1 MTLRKTLDQ
10 LLAPVFQAPM
20 AGVSNPELA
29 AAVTN
34 AGGLGALGLGASIWT
49 DAEATMSAFR
59 AISDGP
65 VHVNFFCHEE
75 PKRDPDLEQS
85 WIHRFNTEFEVLGTS
100 PPTTLANPY
109 DTSRRDRQLID
120 FTRTF
125 APEVISFHFGLPSK
139 NIVEALKSSGTA
151 VLTSVTNLSD
161 ALYALG
167 AGADGL
173 IAQGIEAGGHRGTFD
188 ARHDDAVGTSDLVAE
203 LTRLTD
209 RPIIAAGGIMTGADI
224 LSMLSLGAAACQLGT
239 AFLLC
244 PEASTN
250 PDHRHQIKQAT
261 SSDTVITRAISGR
274 AARGINNRITH
285 IGDATLPSDIPDYPI
300 SYDLT
305 KQLNAIATKQG
316 VSGYGA
322 YWAGTGVAQTR
333 EVTASNLV
341 KSLAAELTT
350 AKAAAG
356 VSR

>member
-1 MTLRKTLDQ
+1 MTFRETLDR
-10 LLAPVFQAPM
+10 LLVPVFQAPM

-34 AGGLGALGLGASIWT
+34 AGGLGALGLGASTW
-49 DAEATMSAFR
+49 AEAESATSAFR

-75 PKRDPDLEQS
+75 PKRDAALEQS
-85 WIHRFNTEFEVLGTS
+85 WIHRFSMEFEVLGTS
-100 PPTTLANPY
+100 PPNTLANPY
-109 DTSRRDRQLID
+109 GSSQRNGRLID
-120 FTRTF
+120 FARTF
-125 APEVISFHFGLPSK
+125 APEVMSFHFGLPNE
-139 NIVEALKSSGTA
+139 NIVEALKSNGTA
-151 VLTSVTNLSD
+151 VLTSVTNLND
-161 ALYALG
+161 AMSALG

-188 ARHDDAVGTSDLVAE
+188 ARHDDAVGTKDLVAE
-203 LTRLTD
+203 LKRLTD

-224 LSMLSLGAAACQLGT
+224 QAMLSRGAVACQLGT

-244 PEASTN
+244 SEASTTA
-250 PDHRHQIKQAT
+250 DYRHQIKQAT

-316 VSGYGA
+316 VGGYGA
-322 YWAGTGVAQTR
+322 YWAGTGVAKTR

>member
-1 MTLRKTLDQ
+1 MTLRKMLDQ
-10 LLAPVFQAPM
+10 LLVPVFQAPM
-20 AGVSNPELA
+20 AGVSNPEIA

-49 DAEATMSAFR
+49 EAEATMSAFR

-109 DTSRRDRQLID
+109 DSSRRDRQLID

-125 APEVISFHFGLPSK
+125 APEVVSFHFGLPSK

-151 VLTSVTNLSD
+151 VLTSVTNLND
-161 ALYALG
+161 AMSALG

-188 ARHDDAVGTSDLVAE
+188 ARHDDAVSTGDLVAE

-244 PEASTN
+244 PEASTTA
-250 PDHRHQIKQAT
+250 DYRHQIKQAT
-261 SSDTVITRAISGR
+261 SSDTLITRAISGR

-305 KQLNAIATKQG
+305 KRLNAIATKQD

-322 YWAGTGVAQTR
+322 YWAGTGVAKTR

-350 AKAAAG
+350 ARAAAR
-356 VSR
+356 S

>member
-10 LLAPVFQAPM
+10 LLVPVFQAPM

-49 DAEATMSAFR
+49 EAEATMSAFR
-59 AISDGP
+59 AMSDGP

-75 PKRDPDLEQS
+75 PKRDPALEKS
-85 WIHRFNTEFEVLGTS
+85 WVHRFSREFEVLGTA

-109 DTSRRDRQLID
+109 YSSQRDRQLID
-120 FTRTF
+120 FARTF
-125 APEVISFHFGLPSK
+125 APEVMSFHFGLPSE
-139 NIVEALKSSGTA
+139 NIVEALKSNGIS
-151 VLTSVTNLSD
+151 VLTSVTNLNDGMS
-161 ALYALG
+161 ALG

-203 LTRLTD
+203 LTRLTN

-244 PEASTN
+244 PEASTTA
-250 PDHRHQIKQAT
+250 DYRHQIKQAT

-285 IGDATLPSDIPDYPI
+285 IGNATLPSDIPDYPI

-322 YWAGTGVAQTR
+322 YWAGTGVAKTR
-333 EVTASNLV
+333 DTTASDLV
-341 KSLAAELTT
+341 RSLAEELIA
-350 AKAAAG
+350 AKAAA
-356 VSR
+356 RC

>member
-1 MTLRKTLDQ
+1 
-10 LLAPVFQAPM
+10 M
-20 AGVSNPELA
+20 AGASNPELA

-34 AGGLGALGLGASIWT
+34 AGGLGALGLGASTW
-49 DAEATMSAFR
+49 AEAEAATSAFC

-75 PKRDPDLEQS
+75 PRRDPALEQS
-85 WIHRFNTEFEVLGTS
+85 WIHRFSTEFDVLGTS

-109 DTSRRDRQLID
+109 DSSQRDEQLVD
-120 FTRTF
+120 FARTF
-125 APEVISFHFGLPSK
+125 APEVMSFHFGLPNRS
-139 NIVEALKSSGTA
+139 IVEALKSNGTA
-151 VLTSVTNLSD
+151 VLTSVTNLND
-161 ALYALG
+161 ALYALDE
-167 AGADGL
+167 GADGL

-188 ARHDDAVGTSDLVAE
+188 ARHDDAVRTGDLVAE

-250 PDHRHQIKQAT
+250 ADYRHQIKQAT
-261 SSDTVITRAISGR
+261 SNDTMITRAISGR

-285 IGDATLPSDIPDYPI
+285 IGNATLPSDIPDYPI
-300 SYDLT
+300 SYDLA

-316 VSGYGA
+316 MSGYGA
-322 YWAGTGVAQTR
+322 YWAGTGVAKTR
-333 EVTASNLV
+333 EVTASDLV

-350 AKAAAG
+350 AKATA
-356 VSR
+356 RC

>member
-1 MTLRKTLDQ
+1 
-10 LLAPVFQAPM
+10 
-20 AGVSNPELA
+20 
-29 AAVTN
+29 
-34 AGGLGALGLGASIWT
+34 
-49 DAEATMSAFR
+49 MSAFR
-59 AISDGP
+59 AMSDGP
-65 VHVNFFCHEE
+65 VNVNFFCHEE
-75 PKRDPDLEQS
+75 PKRDPALEKS
-85 WIHRFNTEFEVLGTS
+85 WVHRFSREFEVLGTA

-109 DTSRRDRQLID
+109 YSSQRDRQLID
-120 FTRTF
+120 FARTF
-125 APEVISFHFGLPSK
+125 APEVMSFHFGLPSE
-139 NIVEALKSSGTA
+139 NIVEALKSNGIS
-151 VLTSVTNLSD
+151 VLTSVTNLNDGMS
-161 ALYALG
+161 ALG

-188 ARHDDAVGTSDLVAE
+188 ARHDDAVCTSDLVAE

-244 PEASTN
+244 PEASTTA
-250 PDHRHQIKQAT
+250 DYRHQIKQAT

-285 IGDATLPSDIPDYPI
+285 IGNATLPSDIPDYPI

-322 YWAGTGVAQTR
+322 YWAGTGVAKTR
-333 EVTASNLV
+333 DTTASDLV
-341 KSLAAELTT
+341 RSLAEELIA
-350 AKAAAG
+350 AKAAAKC
-356 VSR
+356 